1 MVLSKRERYV
11 AIACGLAV
19 AVLALDRL
27 VMAPLSAAYAETDA
41 DKRRLVKELREASQL
56 QRQHKDAIPKWQ
68 EMVKSGMKSDA
79 DKAESQVSNAI
90 YTWAQ
95 DAGLT
100 LTLVK
105 PERVMEKTKLPEI
118 VFQVTG
124 TGTMSSIAKLLWHV
138 RDAKIP
144 VKVND
149 VSVSAR
155 KEGTDDLSVVV
166 HISTIYAPAQAQPA
180 EAATEPTDESGGD

>member
-1 MVLSKRERYV
+1 
-11 AIACGLAV
+11 
-19 AVLALDRL
+19 
-27 VMAPLSAAYAETDA
+27 
-41 DKRRLVKELREASQL
+41 
-56 QRQHKDAIPKWQ
+56 
-68 EMVKSGMKSDA
+68 MKSDPVE
-79 DKAESQVSNAI
+79 AESQVSHAI

-95 DAGLT
+95 EAGLT

-118 VFQVTG
+118 VFQATG
-124 TGTMSSIAKLLWHV
+124 TGTMSSIARLLWQV
-138 RDAKIP
+138 QTATIP

-155 KEGTDDLSVVV
+155 KEGTDDLAVVL

-180 EAATEPTDESGGD
+180 EAATAPTDASRGH